1 MIFAINS
8 KKAKVYLEIKLSTPR
23 FFEKNVSV
31 ENFEIRL
38 VRMRAN
44 NYIVKDQNLSLKRKQ
59 TCKNPIIE
67 CKFSRVT
74 TPEANSQINVEIQ
87 NFNNDIFLSP

>member
-1 MIFAINS
+1 
-8 KKAKVYLEIKLSTPR
+8 
-23 FFEKNVSV
+23 
-31 ENFEIRL
+31 
-38 VRMRAN
+38 MRAN

-87 NFNNDIFLSP
+87 NLIMTFFYLLNYLKKKTFLY

>member
-1 MIFAINS
+1 
-8 KKAKVYLEIKLSTPR
+8 
-23 FFEKNVSV
+23 
-31 ENFEIRL
+31 
-38 VRMRAN
+38 MRAN
-44 NYIVKDQNLSLKRKQ
+44 NYIVKDQNFSQKRKQ
-59 TCKNPIIE
+59 SCKNPIIE